1 MSFNKMVLENCIR
14 RVFAKI
20 YILDG
25 LLKYFLHVLRK
36 SRGGLIQPPPPPPYP
51 NEYLY
56 SICIQRPIHHF
67 IAYKMVTNI

>member
-1 MSFNKMVLENCIR
+1 MSFNKMVLENNIR

-20 YILDG
+20 YILGG

-36 SRGGLIQPPPPPPYP
+36 SRRGADSAPYP

-56 SICIQRPIHHF
+56 SISIQRPIHHF
-67 IAYKMVTNI
+67 ITYKMVKNI

>member
-1 MSFNKMVLENCIR
+1 MSFNKMVLENNIR

-20 YILDG
+20 YILGG

-36 SRGGLIQPPPPPPYP
+36 SRGGLIQPPYP

-56 SICIQRPIHHF
+56 SISILRPIHHF
-67 IAYKMVTNI
+67 IIYKMVTNI

>member
-1 MSFNKMVLENCIR
+1 MSFNKMVLENNIR

-25 LLKYFLHVLRK
+25 LLKYYLHILRK
-36 SRGGLIQPPPPPPYP
+36 SRGGGLIQPPYP

-56 SICIQRPIHHF
+56 SISIQRPIHHF
-67 IAYKMVTNI
+67 ITYKMVTNI